1 MKCVDALVALAIV
14 LLFAPILSSQFLRAD
29 ETWRKSICILREI
42 SETKERINAI
52 EERYGKHEVFS
63 EMSGFRIGKTLVK
76 NAENRDAIFFS
87 FDGREL
93 HWILGR

>member
-1 MKCVDALVALAIV
+1 MRCVDALVALAIV
-14 LLFAPILSSQFLRAD
+14 LLFAPILSAQFLRAD
-29 ETWRKSICILREI
+29 ETWRKSIAMLREI

-52 EERYGKHEVFS
+52 EKRYVKLEVFG
-63 EMSGFRIGKTLVK
+63 ETPGYRIGKTPDK

-87 FDGREL
+87 FEGQEL